1 MTYLNFPQA
10 WSFSPVLCSV
20 SPTASF
26 VEYAACDWGIHAWQE
41 TTKNVK
47 TLAPCNN
54 STLEDMCSSYWLS
67 SFNARSWGRPFG
79 LGGTPRGF
87 TGLHGTACFG
97 CAEIIV
103 ALLETNKQDV
113 QATSLRGNTAITW
126 AARCGHEEAVRVLLE
141 RSDDSP
147 D

>member
-41 TTKNVK
+41 TTENVK
-47 TLAPCNN
+47 TLALKLL
-54 STLEDMCSSYWLS
+54 SQYDEHISSRVLLLHG
-67 SFNARSWGRPFG
+67 ARSWGRPFG

-113 QATSLRGNTAITW
+113 QATGLRGNTAITW
-126 AARCGHEEAVRVLLE
+126 AARCGHDEAVRVLLE
-141 RSDDSP
+141 RNDDSP